1 MIEVA
6 HLTKRFGKL
15 TAVNDLSFTVKEGES
30 VALWGANG
38 AGKTTAVRCM
48 LNLIPFEGD
57 VTIAGLNIKN
67 NGKEARRHIGFVPQ
81 DLTFHDDMSVKET
94 ITFYA
99 MIKKVKSGHDF
110 MPLLSRLELE
120 PHIDKPIHDLSGG
133 LKQRLALALAL
144 LSDPPILFLDE
155 PTANLDIRARE
166 DFLHLLWELKRSGK
180 TFVFSSHRLEEIT
193 ALADR
198 VLLLEA
204 GKLVVDTPPDQL
216 EQQLGWQTTLHLYLS
231 EQTIPVAMATLA
243 ENNLK
248 TSLNGRGLRVQ
259 VAPGKKGEILR
270 LLYDA
275 DVVVNDFTIE

>member
-15 TAVNDLSFTVKEGES
+15 TAVDDLSFTVKEGES

-38 AGKTTAVRCM
+38 AGKTTAVRCL
-48 LNLIPFEGD
+48 LNLIPYEGS
-57 VTIAGLNIKN
+57 VTINGLDMKKE
-67 NGKEARRHIGFVPQ
+67 GKKARRLIGFVPQ
-81 DLTFHDDMSVKET
+81 ELTFHDDMSIKET

-99 MIKKVKSGHDF
+99 MLRKVKNGHDF
-110 MPLLSRLELE
+110 TPLLARLELE
-120 PHIDKPIHDLSGG
+120 PHINKPIHDLSGG

-166 DFLHLLWELKRSGK
+166 NFLHLLWELKQSGK

-204 GKLVVDTPPDQL
+204 GKLVVDSPPDQL
-216 EQQLGWQTTLHLYLS
+216 EQRLGWQTTLHLYLTP
-231 EQTIPVAMATLA
+231 QATAAAMDTLTA
-243 ENNLK
+243 NKL
-248 TSLNGRGLRVQ
+248 TAVLNGRGLRVQ
-259 VAPGKKGEILR
+259 VAPGKKGQTLQ
-270 LLYDA
+270 LLHDA
-275 DVVVNDFTIE
+275 GIKVDDFTIE

>member
-6 HLTKRFGKL
+6 RLTKRFGKL

-48 LNLIPFEGD
+48 LNLIPFEGN
-57 VTIAGLNIKN
+57 VTIAGLNVKK
-67 NGKEARRHIGFVPQ
+67 NGKKARRQIGFVPQ
-81 DLTFHDDMSVKET
+81 ELTFHDDMSVKET

-110 MPLLSRLELE
+110 TPLLSRLELE
-120 PHIDKPIHDLSGG
+120 PHIDKPVHDLSGG

-166 DFLHLLWELKRSGK
+166 NFLHLLWELKQSGK

-204 GKLVVDTPPDQL
+204 GKLVVDAPPDQL
-216 EQQLGWQTTLHLYLS
+216 EQQLGWQTTLHLYLP
-231 EQTIPVAMATLA
+231 EQTVSVAMGILT
-243 ENNLK
+243 ENNL
-248 TSLNGRGLRVQ
+248 TASLNGRGLRVQ
-259 VAPGKKGEILR
+259 VAPGKKGEVLR